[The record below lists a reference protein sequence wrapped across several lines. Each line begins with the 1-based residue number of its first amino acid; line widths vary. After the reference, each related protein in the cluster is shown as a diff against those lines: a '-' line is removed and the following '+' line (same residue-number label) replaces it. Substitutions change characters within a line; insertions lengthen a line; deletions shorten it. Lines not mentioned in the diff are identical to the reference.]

1 MRAISLETLQSQ
13 LREYILLAQA
23 GEIVL
28 VTEKDLV
35 IAELGPSAHKSPYP
49 WPLTGLEG
57 AVARGWITLPADAS
71 ASLPP
76 RQPVTR
82 FTDLLRDLTADRDD
96 R

>member
-1 MRAISLETLQSQ
+1 MRAVSLETLQSQ
-13 LREYILLAQA
+13 LREHILLAQA

-28 VTEKDLV
+28 VTEKNLV
-35 IAELGPSAHKSPYP
+35 IAELGPSTHKSPYP

-71 ASLPP
+71 PTPPP

-82 FTDLLRDLTADRDD
+82 WADLMQDLNEDRED